1 MIDIQGLTKKDVQIC
16 KLLWNCDTMEA
27 VDAMVNAMP
36 PAYKNR
42 AVVMRELMTAAQLDQ
57 VEDIDERIPHLL
69 HSISTRSSSTSYG
82 LRHTR
87 PQGHC
92 L

>member
-1 MIDIQGLTKKDVQIC
+1 MIKLQGLSKQDVEIC
-16 KLLWNCDTMEA
+16 KLLWNCDSIEA

-57 VEDIDERIPHLL
+57 VEDVHEDITAYLQRIAAL
-69 HSISTRSSSTSYG
+69 
-82 LRHTR
+82 
-87 PQGHC
+87 
-92 L
+92 